1 MASDRSWRV
10 WEGIGLA
17 AALAWAATLRLGWP
31 GVHSFSYDEARVS
44 LLALQMVR
52 EGQFVSVGIPSSTPI
67 PNFPAFVWMMALP
80 YALSTDPL
88 VASLSIGAVGVLT
101 VAGVWLLARR
111 AWGPWAGLAAAWL
124 MAGSPFGVLYARSIW
139 SQNLMAPMALLWA
152 LAGVWAIRRRSG
164 PALALHVFLAGF
176 AGQVHYSGVV
186 LLLGTLWL
194 ALRFRLWKGWPWLV
208 AGGGGAILA
217 AIPFVWHFVI
227 PAWGRI
233 LALREGLHSSAHFDG
248 AIFRRWLEI
257 GLGAHWEWLP
267 LGESWHWPTAMNW
280 AQWAARAANGLL
292 LAAGMA
298 LTLVKRP
305 RPEEPTTAHILANL
319 LPAWALAP
327 VVGFLYTAVPV
338 YHHYLLTA
346 LPALVLLAAS
356 AARPW
361 GERWRGP
368 FVAALALAISLAQGA
383 AVGVSI
389 SENAKRLIPG
399 GWGTPLKFPRA
410 AAAAVKDGSPVYI
423 YAWSDDIAFDGDA
436 AGMSV
441 LFWGYPHRIIDGRSA
456 LLLPPEGE
464 TAHLFCLAPEVP
476 ACKEALSTGRVQAK
490 RELPRREGEPPYL
503 ALTVA
508 GGDPEGF
515 RAVAPAALANGAQLR
530 GWRVQREGNRLY
542 LATWWRI
549 VGPVDGKRY
558 HQFNHL
564 YAMMDEAPFQVRDGP
579 AASEAWQVGN
589 TLITWAVFEPE
600 VPGPYW
606 AQVGMY
612 SYPAIE
618 RVPLA
623 GATGENPPTGIWL
636 GPFD

>member
-1 MASDRSWRV
+1 MRKEHAL
-10 WEGIGLA
+10 EGVGLA
-17 AALAWAATLRLGWP
+17 GALIWAGVLRLGWP
-31 GVHSFSYDEARVS
+31 GVHPFSYDEARVS

-52 EGQFVSVGIPSSTPI
+52 EGKFVSIGIPSSSPI
-67 PNFPAFVWMMALP
+67 PNFPAFVWIMALP

-88 VASLSIGAVGVLT
+88 VASLWVGAVGVLT
-101 VAGVWLLARR
+101 VVGVWLLARR
-111 AWGPWAGLAAAWL
+111 AWGAWAGLAAAWL

-139 SQNLMAPMALLWA
+139 SQNIMAPIALLWA

-164 PALALHVFLAGF
+164 PALALHMFLAGF

-194 ALRFRLWKGWPWLV
+194 ALRCHLWRGWPWLV

-217 AIPFVWHFVI
+217 AMPFLYRFVL
-227 PAWGRI
+227 PAWERI
-233 LALREGLHSSAHFDG
+233 LAMREGLQTSAHFDV
-248 AIFRRWLEI
+248 AILRRWAEI

-267 LGESWHWPTAMNW
+267 LGEGWHWPTAFDW
-280 AQWAARAANGLL
+280 AQWAARAATGFLL
-292 LAAGMA
+292 IVGIVSAFARRPARASEPAMA
-298 LTLVKRP
+298 RVM
-305 RPEEPTTAHILANL
+305 ANL

-327 VVGFLYTAVPV
+327 IVGFLYTAVPV

-346 LPALVLLAAS
+346 LPALVLVAAS

-361 GERWRGP
+361 KGRAWGP
-368 FVAALALAISLAQGA
+368 CVAGLAVAISLIQGA

-389 SENAKRLIPG
+389 SENARRLIPG

-410 AAAAVKDGSPVYI
+410 AVAAARNGLPVYVH
-423 YAWSDDIAFDGDA
+423 AWSDDVAFDGDA
-436 AGMSV
+436 AEMSV
-441 LFWGYPHRIIDGRSA
+441 LLWGYPHRILDGRSA
-456 LLLPPEGE
+456 LLLPPSGQM
-464 TAHLFCLAPEVP
+464 AHLFCLAPDVP
-476 ACKEALSTGRVQAK
+476 ACEQALSDGHVLEK
-490 RELPRREGEPPYL
+490 RELPRREGEPPYIM
-503 ALTVA
+503 LTVV
-508 GGDPEGF
+508 GGNPEGF
-515 RAVAPAALANGAQLR
+515 RAMPPIALANGAQLQ
-530 GWRVQREGNRLY
+530 GWKAQRDGNRLQ
-542 LATWWRI
+542 LITWWHI
-549 VGPVDGKRY
+549 IGPVDGRRY

-564 YAMMDEAPFQVRDGP
+564 YTMTDEVPFQVRDAP

-589 TLITWAVFEPE
+589 TLITWATFEPE

-612 SYPAIE
+612 SWPEIE

-623 GATGENPPTGIWL
+623 GATGGNPPTGIWL